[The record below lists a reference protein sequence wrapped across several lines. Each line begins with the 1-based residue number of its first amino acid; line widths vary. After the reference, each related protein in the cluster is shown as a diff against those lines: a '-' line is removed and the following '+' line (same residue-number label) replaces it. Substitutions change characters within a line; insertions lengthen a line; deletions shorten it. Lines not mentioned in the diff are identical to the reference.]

1 MRALIDPYR
10 SFFALPDVKAIVL
23 FTVVSRLPVAM
34 MSFAMLMFMKQA
46 LGSFAQAGTV
56 VGAYFIA
63 MAIAAPVQGRLIDR
77 FGPLWPL
84 RITGLVHPLALAGL
98 MASALLRPDFS
109 DALVF
114 AIVGGAFVT
123 PITTLSRTLWRHRF
137 EDGPDRRMAFAVD
150 AVSIELNFTLGP
162 ALIALLL
169 ALGNPTW
176 AFGAAV
182 GFSALAVLVFL
193 NSPGLKYWKHEPH
206 AERHLLGPLTILPL
220 WLVFICNFGLTFSF
234 GVLEVSYAAA
244 ATQAGWPAMGGA
256 LLAVNSVGSA
266 IGGAVY
272 GALHLRVSLERQYG
286 AAMALLALMVAAHM
300 LAPSVWWMLP
310 LSLVAGLLI
319 APALTA
325 QTLMISRLAPPQYA
339 TEAFTWSST
348 FIVSGIGIGTAV
360 AGWLIET
367 VGVASAFAT
376 AAALLTCAA
385 ALSMAMRSP
394 AVEPH
399 APPGP

>member
-1 MRALIDPYR
+1 MRALYEPYR
-10 SFFALPDVKAIVL
+10 QFFALPDVKAIVL

-34 MSFAMLMFMKQA
+34 MSFAMLMFLKQA

-84 RITGLVHPLALAGL
+84 RVTGLVHPLALCAL
-98 MASALLRPDFS
+98 MVSALTRPDLS
-109 DALVF
+109 DALVC

-169 ALGNPTW
+169 AVGSPTW
-176 AFGAAV
+176 AFGFAV
-182 GFSALAVLVFL
+182 GFSALAVLAFL

-206 AERHLLGPLTILPL
+206 AERHLLGPLTIAPL

-266 IGGAVY
+266 VGGAIY
-272 GALHLRVSLERQYG
+272 GALHLRMPLERQYG
-286 AAMALLALMVAAHM
+286 AAMALLALMVGAHM
-300 LAPSVWWMLP
+300 LAPSIWWMLP
-310 LSLVAGLLI
+310 ASLIAGLLI

-360 AGWLIET
+360 AGWLIERH
-367 VGVASAFAT
+367 GVR
-376 AAALLTCAA
+376 AALAAGALTIAA
-385 ALSMAMRSP
+385 GAMLSLLMQSRA
-394 AVEPH
+394 EPEQL
-399 APPGP
+399 PTQ

>member
-1 MRALIDPYR
+1 MRSFYEPYR
-10 SFFALPDVKAIVL
+10 QFFALPDVKAIVL
-23 FTVVSRLPVAM
+23 FTVISRLPVAM
-34 MSFAMLMFMKQA
+34 MSFAMLMFLKQA

-63 MAIAAPVQGRLIDR
+63 MAITAPVQGRLIDR
-77 FGPLWPL
+77 VGPRWPL
-84 RITGLVHPLALAGL
+84 RITGVVQPLALALL
-98 MASALLRPDFS
+98 MISALNRPDFS
-109 DALVF
+109 DALLL
-114 AIVGGAFVT
+114 AILGGAFVT

-137 EDGPDRRMAFAVD
+137 DDGPDRRMAFAVD

-169 ALGNPTW
+169 AVGSPTW

-182 GFSALAVLVFL
+182 ACSALAVVAFL

-256 LLAVNSVGSA
+256 LLAINSVGSA

-272 GALHLRVSLERQYG
+272 GALHLRMSLERQYG
-286 AAMALLALMVAAHM
+286 AAMALLALMVGAHM
-300 LAPSVWWMLP
+300 LAPSVWWMMP
-310 LSLVAGLLI
+310 LSFVAGLLI

-325 QTLMISRLAPPQYA
+325 QTLMISRLAPQQYA

-360 AGWLIET
+360 AGWLIEKH
-367 VGVASAFAT
+367 GL
-376 AAALLTCAA
+376 AAAFGAGTLGLALAVLLSAGMRAGRSTAGAA
-385 ALSMAMRSP
+385 
-394 AVEPH
+394 
-399 APPGP
+399 PG